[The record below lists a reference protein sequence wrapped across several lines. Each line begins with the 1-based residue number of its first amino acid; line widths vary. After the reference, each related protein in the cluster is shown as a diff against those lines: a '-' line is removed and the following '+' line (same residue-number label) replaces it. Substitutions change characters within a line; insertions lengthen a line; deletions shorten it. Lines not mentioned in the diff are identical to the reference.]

1 MGTIWQDIRFAMR
14 TLTRWPGFTL
24 IAVFTLALGI
34 GANTAIFTV
43 VNAVLLRPLAFKD
56 PSQIVLVEEKSQ
68 FPTITTSYQNYQDWR
83 DQSHSFESM
92 QASCATALTLTGMGE
107 PELLSARYAPA
118 GFFPLLGI
126 QPIAGRNFLREED
139 TASGAPVAIISYG
152 LWQRLGGARDW
163 VGKTIEL
170 SSK

>member
-56 PSQIVLVEEKSQ
+56 PSRIVLVEEKSK
-68 FPTITTSYQNYQDWR
+68 FPTITTSYENYQDWR
-83 DQSHSFESM
+83 DQSRSFESM
-92 QASCATALTLTGMGE
+92 QASCATAMTLTGLGD
-107 PELLSARYAPA
+107 PQLLPVRYTTA

-126 QPIAGRNFLREED
+126 QPIKGRNFLPEED
-139 TASGAPVAIISYG
+139 RASG
-152 LWQRLGGARDW
+152 
-163 VGKTIEL
+163 
-170 SSK
+170 